1 MYCKILFNLHLD
13 FKIGKTN
20 YPPSDWLDLG
30 PNVMNMHIVAGG
42 VISLPKM
49 LDYWVLVCE
58 SSCDNHI
65 KLHSMAQLY
74 HSASLDRQ
82 MDI

>member
-1 MYCKILFNLHLD
+1 
-13 FKIGKTN
+13 
-20 YPPSDWLDLG
+20 
-30 PNVMNMHIVAGG
+30 MNMHIVAGG
-42 VISLPKM
+42 VISLAKM